1 MVLQATWMSNRDSVK
16 FYLMR
21 PETLSSWA
29 ESYMKQLPKP
39 ALSDGQKPV
48 VILYIRAVPTQGAQK
63 KVVFC
68 NTNSVRVFF
77 AWSVLRFWE

>member
-1 MVLQATWMSNRDSVK
+1 
-16 FYLMR
+16 
-21 PETLSSWA
+21 
-29 ESYMKQLPKP
+29 MKQLPKP